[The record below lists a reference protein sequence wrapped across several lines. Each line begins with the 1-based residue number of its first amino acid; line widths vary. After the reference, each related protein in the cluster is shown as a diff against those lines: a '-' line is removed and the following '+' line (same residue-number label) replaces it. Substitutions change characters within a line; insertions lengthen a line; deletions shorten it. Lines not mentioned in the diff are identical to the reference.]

1 MHGPNQLRILIADD
15 HAVTRVGLRN
25 LLSRR
30 PGWTVCA
37 EAATGREAVALA
49 EQHRPDIAV
58 MDIAMPEL
66 NGLEATRRI
75 RKLFPRTEVLVLSLH
90 YSDELVREV
99 VDAGARAYVLKSD
112 ASKDLL
118 RAIKS
123 IANHQAYFTAPASEV
138 LIKGFCGRHPEANS
152 SVSIHKTL
160 TSREREIVQL
170 LAEGQTSK
178 EVAVGLGI
186 SVKTAETHRSNIP
199 RKLGMHSVTE
209 LTLCG
214 QT

>member
-1 MHGPNQLRILIADD
+1 
-15 HAVTRVGLRN
+15 
-25 LLSRR
+25 
-30 PGWTVCA
+30 VCA

-118 RAIKS
+118 RAIRTL
-123 IANHQAYFTAPASEV
+123 ANHQEYFTSPASEV
-138 LIKGFCGRHPEANS
+138 LIKGFRGQNREANS
-152 SVSIHKTL
+152 SVSIPKTL
-160 TSREREIVQL
+160 SSREREIVQL
-170 LAEGQTSK
+170 LAEGKSSK

-186 SVKTAETHRSNIP
+186 SVKTAETHRSNIL

-209 LTLCG
+209 LVRFAVKHNMIEP
-214 QT
+214 